1 MNVGNRKLKG
11 FVDRLLEL
19 SKTDGVV
26 DVEKVEAVLKTLV
39 DSKMKS
45 LKTVLQLYKFSVRKE
60 ILSGTAKISHSGTI
74 TEIQKDELKT
84 SLESRSGRPLTL
96 EFREDPDLIA
106 GVKIAVG
113 DYVYDHS
120 VRGALQNLSQI

>member
-45 LKTVLQLYKFSVRKE
+45 LKTVLQLYRFSVRKE

-74 TEIQKDELKT
+74 TEIQKDELKAT
-84 SLESRSGRPLTL
+84 LESRSGRPLTL